1 MNNDLEGFGQW
12 RRTVD
17 SRLSTLETRVAEQ
30 ASLRA
35 KMDEDMSDLKVEF
48 RTQRTLLQALHDTQQ
63 EHSATLSEH
72 GAMLREH
79 GAMLRGQGTMLS
91 EQGATLREHGTTLS
105 EHGTMLKEHGATLR
119 EHGTMLKE
127 HGATLREH
135 STILREHSATLREH
149 GTQLTALQTGQQ
161 RIMAGVDAIRE
172 MLDRT
177 LNSGNE

>member
-17 SRLSTLETRVAEQ
+17 SRLGTLETRVAEQ

-48 RTQRTLLQALHDTQQ
+48 RAQRTLLQALHDTQQ
-63 EHSATLSEH
+63 EHSATLREHGAMLTEQGAMLREQGATLTEH

-79 GAMLRGQGTMLS
+79 GAMLR
-91 EQGATLREHGTTLS
+91 
-105 EHGTMLKEHGATLR
+105 EHGTM
-119 EHGTMLKE
+119 
-127 HGATLREH
+127 
-135 STILREHSATLREH
+135 LREH
-149 GTQLTALQTGQQ
+149 GTQLTELQTGQQ
-161 RIMAGVDAIRE
+161 RIMVGVDAIRE

>member
-17 SRLSTLETRVAEQ
+17 TRLGTLETRVAEQ

-35 KMDEDMSDLKVEF
+35 QMDQDMSELRVEF
-48 RTQRTLLQALHDTQQ
+48 RAQRTLLQALHDTQQ
-63 EHSATLSEH
+63 EHSATLREH
-72 GAMLREH
+72 GAILREH
-79 GAMLRGQGTMLS
+79 GAILRD
-91 EQGATLREHGTTLS
+91 
-105 EHGTMLKEHGATLR
+105 HGA
-119 EHGTMLKE
+119 
-127 HGATLREH
+127 
-135 STILREHSATLREH
+135 ILRDH

-177 LNSGNE
+177 LNSGN

>member
-17 SRLSTLETRVAEQ
+17 SRLGTLETRVAEQ

-35 KMDEDMSDLKVEF
+35 QMDEDMSELKVEF
-48 RTQRTLLQALHDTQQ
+48 RAQRTLLQALHDTQQ
-63 EHSATLSEH
+63 EHSATLREHGVMLREH

-79 GAMLRGQGTMLS
+79 GAMLTD
-91 EQGATLREHGTTLS
+91 HG
-105 EHGTMLKEHGATLR
+105 
-119 EHGTMLKE
+119 
-127 HGATLREH
+127 
-135 STILREHSATLREH
+135 ATLREH

-172 MLDRT
+172 MLGRT
-177 LNSGNE
+177 LNSGSE

>member
-17 SRLSTLETRVAEQ
+17 SRLGTLETRVAEQ
-30 ASLRA
+30 ANLRA
-35 KMDEDMSDLKVEF
+35 QMDEDMSELRVEF
-48 RTQRTLLQALHDTQQ
+48 RAQRTLLQALHDTQQ

-79 GAMLRGQGTMLS
+79 SA
-91 EQGATLREHGTTLS
+91 TLS
-105 EHGTMLKEHGATLR
+105 EHGVMLR
-119 EHGTMLKE
+119 EHG
-127 HGATLREH
+127 A
-135 STILREHSATLREH
+135 ILREHGAILRDHSAQLNDLR
-149 GTQLTALQTGQQ
+149 AGQQ

-177 LNSGNE
+177 LNSGN

>member
-17 SRLSTLETRVAEQ
+17 TRLGTLETRVAEQ

-35 KMDEDMSDLKVEF
+35 QMDEDMSELRVEF
-48 RTQRTLLQALHDTQQ
+48 RAQRTLLQALHDTQQ
-63 EHSATLSEH
+63 EHSATL
-72 GAMLREH
+72 REH
-79 GAMLRGQGTMLS
+79 GAMLS
-91 EQGATLREHGTTLS
+91 
-105 EHGTMLKEHGATLR
+105 
-119 EHGTMLKE
+119 
-127 HGATLREH
+127 
-135 STILREHSATLREH
+135 EH

-177 LNSGNE
+177 LNSGN

>member
-17 SRLSTLETRVAEQ
+17 SRLGTLETRVAEQ

-35 KMDEDMSDLKVEF
+35 QMDEDMSELKVEF
-48 RTQRTLLQALHDTQQ
+48 RAQRTLLQALHDTQQ
-63 EHSATLSEH
+63 EHSATLREHGVMLREH

-79 GAMLRGQGTMLS
+79 GAMLTD
-91 EQGATLREHGTTLS
+91 HG
-105 EHGTMLKEHGATLR
+105 
-119 EHGTMLKE
+119 
-127 HGATLREH
+127 
-135 STILREHSATLREH
+135 ATLREH

-172 MLDRT
+172 MLGRT